1 MSEPL
6 LLPLSNALDVEECGN
21 KAFNL
26 GRAIRGG
33 LRSHEGFV
41 IEARVF
47 RDHLARSGLDGRVE
61 TLLNSGSETADEA
74 ESLRDAIR
82 QCGLS
87 DELRDAISSVLVAG
101 EAYAV
106 RSSAVGEDG
115 ASTSFAGQFDSVL
128 GCDTPEKVADA
139 VRAVW
144 ASLLNQR
151 ALAYASRNVVPLSKM
166 AVIVQRQ
173 VAAAASGVL
182 FTRDP
187 RSPEAGHM
195 IVEYCDGL
203 GEQLVSGTVTP
214 ASGLIDRDSGDYAGE
229 RDAESASAWTPL
241 MNSAAMQLRDLGLA
255 LEREFG
261 CPQDIEFSVDRHG
274 QIVLLQARPIT
285 ILAASGPMVS
295 WSNANIAENFPD
307 PVCQMLQ
314 SFVALG
320 YGAYFRSLAAAFGVP
335 RARLK
340 RMSER
345 FDEIVA
351 CHGGRLYYNLSNI
364 HALLYTVPGGRKLA
378 EYFNTFT
385 GAEGLEPPS
394 GARSM
399 KLRELLELA
408 QMPFRILSSYIGLS
422 RRLKGFET
430 LVDAYAR
437 DSHHGALDA
446 KSSEDLARLIEG
458 FLDIRLKS
466 WTPAALSDAAAMISY
481 GLLGTL
487 LRGKPDIDANEL
499 LQGLPGLASAAPV
512 EALWTLASD
521 LKNDPAVEIIRSQAP
536 EDVLAQLQ
544 SGALG
549 EAGQKIS
556 NYLDVWGFRSS
567 GELLLVRPTPQEDPI
582 SVLRLLRAYLQS
594 EDAGPIEKSLRQAEV
609 RKQRTLAAARALRPG
624 RRQLFRIVLWA
635 TQKSI
640 GLRERAR
647 MKQALLYSRL
657 RQVALAAGRNLV
669 QSGTLAEAE
678 DIFHLGLGEVVET
691 LRGSV
696 LPTGTVAERQR
707 ALDDDNTWAPPAAF
721 VLPQGRMFSKR
732 DHQDAPV
739 TSSDADCLRGIPA
752 CAGRTTGTAAVVL
765 DVSEIGTIQKDQI
778 LVTQQTDPGWAAV
791 FFLVKGLVIERGGL
805 LSHGAIIAREYGIP
819 AVIGVK
825 EATRLIRNGA
835 QIEILADIGEVRVH
849 AG

>member
-1 MSEPL
+1 VSEPL

-26 GRAIRGG
+26 GRAMRAG
-33 LRSHEGFV
+33 LGSQEGFV

-47 RDHLARSGLDGRVE
+47 QSHLSRLGLHGQV
-61 TLLNSGSETADEA
+61 TALLRPGSEAGDEA
-74 ESLRDAIR
+74 ESLRGAIR
-82 QCGLS
+82 QGGLS
-87 DELRDAISSVLVAG
+87 DDLSDAISSVLVAG
-101 EAYAV
+101 ETYAV

-115 ASTSFAGQFDSVL
+115 TSTSFAGQFDSVL
-128 GCDTPEKVADA
+128 GCTTPEEVADA

-151 ALAYASRNVVPLSKM
+151 ALAYASRNVVPLSRM

-173 VAAAASGVL
+173 VAAVASGVL

-187 RSPEAGHM
+187 RSPEAQHM

-203 GEQLVSGTVTP
+203 GEKLVSGSVTP
-214 ASGLIDRDSGDYAGE
+214 ASGLIDRGSGDYAGE
-229 RDAESASAWTPL
+229 RDAESVSTWTPL
-241 MNSAAMQLRDLGLA
+241 ANSAAMQLRDLGLA

-261 CPQDIEFSVDRHG
+261 CPQDIEFSVDQSG

-285 ILAASGPMVS
+285 ILPARGPMVS

-307 PVCQMLQ
+307 PVCRMLQ

-335 RARLK
+335 AARLE
-340 RMSER
+340 RMDDR

-385 GAEGLEPPS
+385 GAEGLEPPAD
-394 GARSM
+394 ARSTT
-399 KLRELLELA
+399 LRELIALA
-408 QMPFRILSSYIGLS
+408 QMPFRILSSYLGLS
-422 RRLKGFET
+422 RRLKSFEA
-430 LVDAYAR
+430 LIDAYAR
-437 DSHHGALDA
+437 DSHRRTLDA

-458 FLDIRLKS
+458 FLDIRLNS

-487 LRGKPDIDANEL
+487 LRGKPDIDANAL

-512 EALWTLASD
+512 EALWTLASE
-521 LKNDPAVEIIRSQAP
+521 LKNDPAAEIIRSQAP
-536 EDVLAQLQ
+536 DDVLVQLQ
-544 SGALG
+544 DGALG
-549 EAGQKIS
+549 EAGRKIS
-556 NYLDVWGFRSS
+556 DYLDVWGFRSS

-582 SVLRLLRAYLQS
+582 SVLHLLRAYLQS
-594 EDAGPIEKSLRQAEV
+594 EDVGPIAKSLRQAEV
-609 RKQRTLAAARALRPG
+609 RKQRTLAAALALRPG
-624 RRQLFRIVLWA
+624 RRQLFRMVLWA

-657 RQVALAAGRNLV
+657 RQVALAAGRHLV
-669 QSGTLAEAE
+669 QNGTLSRAD
-678 DIFHLGLGEVVET
+678 DIFHLGLGEVVDV

-696 LPTGTVAERQR
+696 LPAGTVAERKQ
-707 ALDDDNTWAPPAAF
+707 LLEDNKTWAPPAAF
-721 VLPQGRMFSKR
+721 VLPQGQMFSKR
-732 DHQDAPV
+732 DRQDAPV
-739 TSSDADCLRGIPA
+739 VSGDADCLRGIPA

-825 EATRLIRNGA
+825 EATKLIRNGA
-835 QIEILADIGEVRVH
+835 QIEILADLGEVRVH
-849 AG
+849 AE